1 MPLVYLQHFTPAHA
15 LHEDNTLPP
24 AVDRVLGDDALLCLS
39 REELQH
45 LRVEHNTNLW
55 DEGCDEAKQGDMDE
69 GELYG
74 LAVKSEEEFL
84 IACGQD
90 LAYGFIGDRA
100 YGKRT

>member
-1 MPLVYLQHFTPAHA
+1 MSLVYLQHFTPAHA

-45 LRVEHNTNLW
+45 LRAEHNTNLW
-55 DEGCDEAKQGDMDE
+55 DDACDEEPEE

-84 IACGQD
+84 VACGQD
-90 LAYGFIGDRA
+90 LAYEFIGDRA
-100 YGKRT
+100 YGHK